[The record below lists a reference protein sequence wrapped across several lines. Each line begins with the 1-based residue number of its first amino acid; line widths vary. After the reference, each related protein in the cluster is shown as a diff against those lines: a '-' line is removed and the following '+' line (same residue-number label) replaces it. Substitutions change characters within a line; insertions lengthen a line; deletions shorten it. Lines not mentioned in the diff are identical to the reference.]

1 MVFTRDE
8 EMGLVGAH
16 NLDFSKI
23 RSTEAVIFDGEGPCN
38 QITSSSPSYIR
49 FDIQIIG
56 KAAHAG
62 MEPEKGLSAIKI
74 AAELISNIPQGRIDA
89 ETTSNI
95 GIIDGGTA
103 RNAVPESVTI
113 KGEFRSSNK
122 KMLESLCLQ
131 FKQAITGTEQLYP
144 EAKIETDM
152 ETEFEYY
159 LLDSDDQF
167 LQKIKTT
174 LLKIDLDP
182 KIKPSGGGTD
192 GNVFRK
198 NGIDAVVVGMATYNM
213 HTVREYV
220 VIPDLINT
228 AKFCSALLAE
238 NSIS

>member
-1 MVFTRDE
+1 
-8 EMGLVGAH
+8 
-16 NLDFSKI
+16 
-23 RSTEAVIFDGEGPCN
+23 
-38 QITSSSPSYIR
+38 
-49 FDIQIIG
+49 
-56 KAAHAG
+56 
-62 MEPEKGLSAIKI
+62 
-74 AAELISNIPQGRIDA
+74 
-89 ETTSNI
+89 
-95 GIIDGGTA
+95 
-103 RNAVPESVTI
+103 
-113 KGEFRSSNK
+113 
-122 KMLESLCLQ
+122 MLESLCLQ

-159 LLDSDDQF
+159 LLDPDDQF

-220 VIPDLINT
+220 
-228 AKFCSALLAE
+228 
-238 NSIS
+238 SISELVDASRLCETLLKY